1 MKKSYHSIADPAVL
15 ATTILDSEF
24 LVCAAPFDVIVQAPL
39 VWMRP
44 NWWPVG
50 RRPQAFGGPRV
61 VRVVS
66 AVGAACVDLVLQVE
80 PIRPTRVNI
89 YVDDD
94 GDDGPQAR
102 YRLARG
108 YAFFLAAACLPGG
121 WGLAGGLGDA
131 VEATLST

>member
-24 LVCAAPFDVIVQAPL
+24 LVCAAPFDVIVQTPL

-44 NWWPVG
+44 NWWPVA

-80 PIRPTRVNI
+80 PIRPTSVNI
-89 YVDDD
+89 YVDDGG
-94 GDDGPQAR
+94 GDSSQPDIGWPAGAPSSSLQ
-102 YRLARG
+102 RLRPCG
-108 YAFFLAAACLPGG
+108 R
-121 WGLAGGLGDA
+121 GLAVNLRDA
-131 VEATLST
+131 VETTLST

>member
-80 PIRPTRVNI
+80 PIRPTSVNI
-89 YVDDD
+89 YVDDGD
-94 GDDGPQAR
+94 GDSPQAHIR
-102 YRLARG
+102 WPTG
-108 YAFFLAAACLPGG
+108 HAFYLAAASSPVWTGSRCGPP
-121 WGLAGGLGDA
+121 
-131 VEATLST
+131 